1 MLLAGNEEEWLFAV
15 VSAKVCLL
23 SSLKICVV
31 REEMLLCCR
40 VSFFIYS
47 TVLYSVHRTPYSIGT
62 YPTITNIVYG
72 KAVGQGF
79 LFSCSTNIKPWGRV
93 SFFMFNKHLYGIMPP
108 VRQCVTFSCIINIIN
123 GSAAEMQSFYVR
135 VLF

>member
-1 MLLAGNEEEWLFAV
+1 MAVCRSLRQSLLIIEFED
-15 VSAKVCLL
+15 
-23 SSLKICVV
+23 
-31 REEMLLCCR
+31 LCCQR
-40 VSFFIYS
+40 GDAALLQGFLFHIQYS
-47 TVLYSVHRTPYSIGT
+47 TVQCTPYSIGT

-135 VLF
+135 GLF